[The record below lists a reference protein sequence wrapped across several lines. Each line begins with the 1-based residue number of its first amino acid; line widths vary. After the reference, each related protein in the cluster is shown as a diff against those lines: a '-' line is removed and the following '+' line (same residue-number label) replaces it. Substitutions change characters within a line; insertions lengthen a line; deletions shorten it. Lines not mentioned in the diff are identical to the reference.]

1 MKVLCVNDHPPG
13 GSSGAEVH
21 LDLLVGALRRAGND
35 VEVFS
40 RPPRV
45 GAARLLDAWDPAA
58 RSALTVAANRMR
70 PDVLHF
76 HNVVRELSVSVLG
89 AAPGV
94 PRVLTAHDGRLLG
107 GADGRVGA
115 LRGYQRLR
123 APLDAAAVRR
133 HVDQVLA
140 VSHTLATRLR
150 AAGFAQVVHAG
161 PWAAGPVA
169 PLLPPADCPDLVFV
183 GRLDRDKGVHV
194 LLEAFSGL
202 THPTARLLLAGS
214 GSAAAELSASPAVR
228 EGRAVLLGTL
238 ARDEVSRLLGRARAL
253 VLPSLP
259 GRRPEGSPLVL
270 AEALVHG
277 RPLVVGDDPGA
288 VELTHDGACGLV
300 APAGDVAALAGAL
313 RAVLTD
319 DALVQRLATAATEA
333 APEHLEPAGLRR
345 VQDAYARVLAGVP

>member
-1 MKVLCVNDHPPG
+1 MKVLCVNDRPPG

-40 RPPRV
+40 RPPRS
-45 GAARLLDAWDPAA
+45 GGARLLDAWDPVA
-58 RSALTVAANRMR
+58 RSALTRAARRMR

-107 GADGRVGA
+107 DADGRGGP
-115 LRGYQRLR
+115 LRAYQRLR
-123 APLDAAAVRR
+123 APLDAAAVRGQ
-133 HVDQVLA
+133 VDQVLA
-140 VSHTLATRLR
+140 VSRALAARLR
-150 AAGFAQVVHAG
+150 AAGFPQVAHAG
-161 PWAAGPVA
+161 PWAAAPVA
-169 PLLPPADCPDLVFV
+169 PLVPAADCADLVFV

-202 THPTARLLLAGS
+202 GHPRARLLLAGS
-214 GSAAAELSASPAVR
+214 GGAAAALSDSPAVR

-238 ARDEVSRLLGRARAL
+238 ARDEVSRLLARARAL

-259 GRRPEGSPLVL
+259 RRRPEGSPLVL

-277 RPLVVGDDPGA
+277 RPLVVSDDAGA
-288 VELTHDGACGLV
+288 VELTHDRSCGLV
-300 APAGDVAALAGAL
+300 TPAGDVAALAAAL
-313 RAVLTD
+313 SAVLSD
-319 DALVQRLATAATEA
+319 DALVRRLAAGASAAA
-333 APEHLEPAGLRR
+333 QEHGEPAGLRR
-345 VQDAYARVLAGVP
+345 VQDAYARVLARVP